1 MARRRYQTGCVFKR
15 GKRRKVWV
23 ARWRE
28 DVLCEDG
35 KVGRILR
42 SVVLGSVA
50 DLPTRRDAQVRLD
63 EELRAVNQGT
73 VRPES
78 SMLFGTFAEEQ
89 WKTLV
94 LPTLKLSTQHGY
106 KTVLAKHLLPYW
118 RDWRLRDIGRQDVQ
132 QWVADRFRRKLGW
145 QTVRNAWTLLSG
157 ILETAVEYGYLS
169 MNPARGVKFP
179 EKELKEAP
187 VLFTAE
193 DFVKLLEQLDEP
205 YRTMARLI
213 ALTGLRI
220 GELLAVRWRCLDLE
234 IGTLSV
240 RESVYEGKFQ
250 SPKTRK
256 SRRTMPL
263 GPQIIVWLREHRLR
277 AKRTESDDLVFGN
290 RKGQPLRESK
300 LLRNVLQPAAER
312 AGLGRVTWH
321 QFRHIHSSLLND
333 LRVPVKIAQEQLG
346 HSSIST
352 TLNIYTHVVDARTAR
367 RSKRSNANCSQLF
380 PNCRTAPSRPI
391 RQVVIFVWLRVGGAA
406 RI

>member
-50 DLPTRRDAQVRLD
+50 DLPTRKDAQVRLD
-63 EELRAVNQGT
+63 EELRGVNQGT

-118 RDWRLRDIGRQDVQ
+118 RDWRLRDIGRQDIQ
-132 QWVADRFRRKLGW
+132 QWVADRFRQKLGW
-145 QTVRNAWTLLSG
+145 QTVRNSWTLLSG

-352 TLNIYTHVVDARTAR
+352 TLNIYTHVVDASHRKAIEALER
-367 RSKRSNANCSQLF
+367 ELF
-380 PNCRTAPSRPI
+380 PSVPKLPDGSKPANSASRD
-391 RQVVIFVWLRVGGAA
+391 FRVA
-406 RI
+406 

>member
-50 DLPTRRDAQVRLD
+50 DLPTRKDAQVRLD

-256 SRRTMPL
+256 SRRTIPL
-263 GPQIIVWLREHRLR
+263 GPQSILWLREHCLR
-277 AKRTESDDLVFGN
+277 ATRTAADDLLFGN
-290 RKGQPLRESK
+290 RSGKPLRESK

-352 TLNIYTHVVDARTAR
+352 TLNIYTHVVDASHRKAIEALER
-367 RSKRSNANCSQLF
+367 ELF
-380 PNCRTAPSRPI
+380 PSVPKLPDGPKPADSASRD
-391 RQVVIFVWLRVGGAA
+391 FRVA
-406 RI
+406 

>member
-1 MARRRYQTGCVFKR
+1 VARRRYQTGCVFKR

-50 DLPTRRDAQVRLD
+50 DLPTRKDAQVRLD

-352 TLNIYTHVVDARTAR
+352 TLNIYTHVVDASHRKAIEALER
-367 RSKRSNANCSQLF
+367 ELF
-380 PNCRTAPSRPI
+380 PSVPKLPDGSKPANSASRD
-391 RQVVIFVWLRVGGAA
+391 FRVA
-406 RI
+406 